1 MGIKTLFDIIK
12 IKSSSRVNL
21 ALKKF
26 ATAQKLLDETEVER
40 DQLLGEMTGAK
51 ERADDRHQ
59 QAQSLMERESDLLTS
74 VEKLTNQNTELRHEI
89 ESLKNA
95 EQNSSQELEKL
106 KSVQNGFREISSKFE
121 DLQST
126 SSKKID
132 ELQWNLESTRKELE
146 QAGNRTRALEKQNSS
161 MKKELRSALKRTDEG
176 GMTRSQSGQSIDS
189 LGVNNLSTQGQ
200 SPAGSKVGSPKHSR
214 PSSKNQLSN
223 LQSFTDD
230 YGLANIDKNEII
242 HKLVETQKLNV
253 KEWLRSC

>member
-1 MGIKTLFDIIK
+1 M
-12 IKSSSRVNL
+12 NL
-21 ALKKF
+21 WKY

-40 DQLLGEMTGAK
+40 DQLLEEMSGAK

-59 QAQSLMERESDLLTS
+59 QAQSLMARESDLLTS
-74 VEKLTNQNTELRHEI
+74 VEKLTNQNTALRQEI
-89 ESLKNA
+89 EMLKSSEKVA
-95 EQNSSQELEKL
+95 TKELDKLRQYEQKFEDVTKKFVALESSSTEKLTELTQELELTK
-106 KSVQNGFREISSKFE
+106 
-121 DLQST
+121 
-126 SSKKID
+126 
-132 ELQWNLESTRKELE
+132 KELE

-189 LGVNNLSTQGQ
+189 IGVNNLSLSAQGP
-200 SPAGSKVGSPKHSR
+200 SPVSSKVGSPKHSR
-214 PSSKNQLSN
+214 SSSKNQLSN

-253 KEWLRSC
+253 KEWL